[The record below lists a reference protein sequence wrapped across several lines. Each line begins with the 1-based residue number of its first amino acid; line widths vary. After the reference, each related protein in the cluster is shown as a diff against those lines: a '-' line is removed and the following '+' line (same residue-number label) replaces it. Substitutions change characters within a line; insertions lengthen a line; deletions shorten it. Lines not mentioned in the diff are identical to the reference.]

1 MKPQLLRDVEP
12 SDENDDRADRP
23 LTVADV
29 DAIAEATARRV
40 VEIVAPPA
48 ATTFALVGARELAW
62 ELGVSLDYVYAH
74 SAELGGM
81 RLGSGRRARIRF
93 DLDRARLAPRDPA
106 SAPEGQT
113 PSIGRSLRQRCAW

>member
-1 MKPQLLRDVEP
+1 MKPQLLTDVEP
-12 SDENDDRADRP
+12 SDANDDRADRL

-48 ATTFALVGARELAW
+48 ATTFALVGARELAR
-62 ELGVSLDYVYAH
+62 ELGVSLDYVYSHAT
-74 SAELGGM
+74 ELGGM

-93 DLDRARLAPRDPA
+93 DLDRARRALETPR
-106 SAPEGQT
+106 Q
-113 PSIGRSLRQRCAW
+113 PSKGRRRR